1 MMLPAFVARFWARDV
16 TAMIT
21 VAIAS
26 AALSGYVGLVLSY
39 RAALPAGPA
48 IILVAGVLYLLS
60 VFVGPAGGL
69 IWLVLP
75 RRHLEA

>member
-1 MMLPAFVARFWARDV
+1 MIAVAV
-16 TAMIT
+16 G
-21 VAIAS
+21 S
-26 AALSGYVGLVLSY
+26 AAISGYAGLVLSY

-60 VFVGPAGGL
+60 VVAGPVGGL
-69 IWLVLP
+69 VWLILP